1 MGKKEIIDRIRR
13 IISLG
18 NPVVSHS
25 LIDVPDEEIIDCEI
39 ETPQFHGC
47 QKKCTAV

>member
-18 NPVVSHS
+18 NPV
-25 LIDVPDEEIIDCEI
+25 IDVPDEEIIDCEI
-39 ETPQFHGC
+39 ETPQFH
-47 QKKCTAV
+47 